1 MYKAAV
7 KEYAVKALEVV
18 DFMLSHPELS
28 VFRRAYLEKLG
39 DPFGEEILLALEEAG
54 YIVRTLREVLPK
66 RNLMAAKKHLE
77 AYLAKIEEEE
87 ENASLQ
93 NTLSKVSIVD
103 SAISAVSNLKECLFM
118 IIGGL
123 L

>member
-7 KEYAVKALEVV
+7 KESALKALEIV

-28 VFRRAYLEKLG
+28 EFSRVYLEKLG
-39 DPFGEEILLALEEAG
+39 DPFGEEILMALEDAR
-54 YIVRTLREVLPK
+54 YIVRTKREVLLN
-66 RNLMAAKKHLE
+66 RNLIAARMHLE
-77 AYLAKIEEEE
+77 AYLARIEEEE
-87 ENASLQ
+87 KNARLQ
-93 NTLSKVSIVD
+93 NTLSKVSIAD
-103 SAISAVSNLKECLFM
+103 SAISAVSNLKEYLFM